1 MGTARTVF
9 GNEGKTRWK
18 ISSQSGLQRLFVFIC
33 LSITFLTLP
42 TSSNLACQQT
52 SLLDILIIRN
62 TELLE
67 DNERKEE
74 EEEKEEV

>member
-1 MGTARTVF
+1 M
-9 GNEGKTRWK
+9 N

-33 LSITFLTLP
+33 LSITFLTLS
-42 TSSNLACQQT
+42 TSSNLACRQAR
-52 SLLDILIIRN
+52 LLDSLIIRN

-74 EEEKEEV
+74 EEEEEEV

>member
-1 MGTARTVF
+1 MNDFQLVA
-9 GNEGKTRWK
+9 N
-18 ISSQSGLQRLFVFIC
+18 SLQRLFLFIC

-42 TSSNLACQQT
+42 ISTNLAGHQT
-52 SLLDILIIRN
+52 SLLDSLVIRN

-74 EEEKEEV
+74 EEEEEEV

>member
-1 MGTARTVF
+1 M
-9 GNEGKTRWK
+9 
-18 ISSQSGLQRLFVFIC
+18 VFIC
-33 LSITFLTLP
+33 LSITFLTLS

-52 SLLDILIIRN
+52 SLLDVLIIRN

-74 EEEKEEV
+74 EELEEEEEEEVVV

>member
-1 MGTARTVF
+1 M
-9 GNEGKTRWK
+9 N

-33 LSITFLTLP
+33 LSITFLTLS
-42 TSSNLACQQT
+42 TSSNLAWQQ
-52 SLLDILIIRN
+52 SRLLDSLIIRN

-74 EEEKEEV
+74 EEEEEV